1 VASDGPLKYE
11 RAQRGSIVNET
22 EPSIRELFKAYPQ
35 MPPTVIAER
44 IGWPTPN
51 SGIDLS
57 TLGATLDVRVNGGVH
72 IRLREAL
79 GLIRGLRS
87 IPSPKPIADLWS
99 VLGR

>member
-1 VASDGPLKYE
+1 M
-11 RAQRGSIVNET
+11 
-22 EPSIRELFKAYPQ
+22 EPPIRELLKAYPQ

-57 TLGATLDVRVNGGVH
+57 TLGATLDVRVNGGIH
-72 IRLREAL
+72 IRLRDGDL
-79 GLIRGLRS
+79 GCNRGFARFRAR
-87 IPSPKPIADLWS
+87 PIADLWS